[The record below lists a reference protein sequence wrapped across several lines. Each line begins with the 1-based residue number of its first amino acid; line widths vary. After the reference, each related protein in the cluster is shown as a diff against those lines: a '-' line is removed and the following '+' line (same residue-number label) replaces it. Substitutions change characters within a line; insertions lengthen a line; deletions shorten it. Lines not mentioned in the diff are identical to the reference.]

1 MLCSVLFDFYW
12 WFGNVFDCLVSGV
25 VWLVVF
31 GVDGCVFGLLDNLL
45 LGGWCLCCR
54 FGGLLDR
61 YGLLCGIWFDWLVF
75 IEYLWLLLGLR
86 LLT

>member
-45 LGGWCLCCR
+45 LGR
-54 FGGLLDR
+54 
-61 YGLLCGIWFDWLVF
+61 
-75 IEYLWLLLGLR
+75 
-86 LLT
+86 